1 MILRA
6 QRASGSLLCA
16 QSLLKHIFETIC
28 RTKLCPPIPTTCSNR
43 SVSHISTFCRCR
55 VRYEAL
61 YTVQASPRAPQKAG
75 TGAHMSA
82 SLQKRTCRNHTYERW
97 KRVSVPSPCRH
108 CSVVCASEIS
118 FAIVAAAVEFGG
130 GPHVIC
136 RKMGAPA
143 NGIVR
148 L

>member
-61 YTVQASPRAPQKAG
+61 YTVQATVQELHKRRGQGHTCQHPYKRGRAAIIHMNVGKGSAYLPHADIAAWCAHRRFLLPLSLPRLSLVG
-75 TGAHMSA
+75 VHM
-82 SLQKRTCRNHTYERW
+82 
-97 KRVSVPSPCRH
+97 
-108 CSVVCASEIS
+108 
-118 FAIVAAAVEFGG
+118 
-130 GPHVIC
+130 
-136 RKMGAPA
+136 
-143 NGIVR
+143 
-148 L
+148 